1 MKSKKSFDK
10 LRGGYY
16 TPQAITEFICKWII
30 NKNTKKILEP
40 SCGDG
45 NFLKAIV
52 ERIENLN
59 LNLDISSFLDN
70 RPCKAWY
77 AQVFTYCSTSE
88 LENELNFFLFLIN
101 LFSQIFGFCFN
112 QENTVFLGCVC
123 PCGHK
128 QIVLYYTIGFND

>member
-1 MKSKKSFDK
+1 MNIQGKTYEELKEEVLETIKGKPSDEIMDILK
-10 LRGGYY
+10 
-16 TPQAITEFICKWII
+16 
-30 NKNTKKILEP
+30 NKFK
-40 SCGDG
+40 
-45 NFLKAIV
+45 
-52 ERIENLN
+52 

>member
-1 MKSKKSFDK
+1 MNIQGKTYEELKEEVLETIKGKSSDEIMDILK
-10 LRGGYY
+10 
-16 TPQAITEFICKWII
+16 
-30 NKNTKKILEP
+30 NK
-40 SCGDG
+40 
-45 NFLKAIV
+45 F
-52 ERIENLN
+52 NLN
-59 LNLDISSFLDN
+59 IDISSFLDN